1 METEAPG
8 DCVRFESASW
18 LLISGEAEGE
28 SRAFTERHVA
38 TCAGCA
44 RLLAERRHLLDI
56 YEGLVPEV
64 RGTLD
69 GPRPAAAKHGPTA
82 WQRPSPASA
91 AATILL
97 VVGGLAVGGLAGFL
111 QGRHGV
117 ALGNLQ
123 AVERRLGELE
133 VRLAV
138 AQIDRPTAAE
148 RLKATTASLAII
160 DRDPRVVDSLVEAL
174 VSDPS
179 PNVRMAA
186 IDALYRAARVAPL
199 QARLGELLAAQDSS
213 ILRIALIELA
223 ADRKLT
229 GTLDDL
235 RREAAE
241 SHDPAVRARARWA
254 IIELTRGT

>member
-1 METEAPG
+1 METETPG

-18 LLISGEAEGE
+18 LLISGEAEGA
-28 SRAFTERHVA
+28 SLAFTERHAA
-38 TCAGCA
+38 TCPDCA
-44 RLLAERRHLLDI
+44 RLLSRRRHFLDV
-56 YEGLVPEV
+56 YDGLVPEV
-64 RGTLD
+64 KGTLD
-69 GPRPAAAKHGPTA
+69 TPRPVVPKRRPTALQRPAPAIAAAM
-82 WQRPSPASA
+82 
-91 AATILL
+91 ILL
-97 VVGGLAVGGLAGFL
+97 LVGGLVGFL
-111 QGRHGV
+111 QGRHGL
-117 ALGNLQ
+117 ALGTLQ
-123 AVERRLGELE
+123 GVERRLDELE

-148 RLKATTASLAII
+148 RLKATTASVAII

-199 QARLGELLAAQDSS
+199 QTRLGELLAAQDSS

-223 ADRKLT
+223 ADRKLK
-229 GTLDDL
+229 GALDDL

-241 SHDPAVRARARWA
+241 SHDPAVRDRAQWA
-254 IIELTRGT
+254 ITELTRGT